1 MSESNKINSN
11 EIQNNT
17 KQINNNI
24 LNNVNKIPN
33 NNNNIFI
40 NKPID
45 INLENKNQIID
56 KKMHKKNN
64 TFDNFQFKGVI
75 ENRNI
80 KVEEKNIG
88 LINEEI
94 NEQKKNDIEFLIRL
108 HFHFYKMNILI
119 NSTNISSKFIKA
131 FFINDKLIEKFTK
144 IFSKKNIFIDFNIIF

>member
-33 NNNNIFI
+33 NNPNNNNIFI

-119 NSTNISSKFIKA
+119 NSTNISSKFMKA
-131 FFINDKLIEKFTK
+131 FMILIV
-144 IFSKKNIFIDFNIIF
+144 